1 MLLFVNAK
9 LVTIDVV
16 LKIPRRKK
24 IARGIMDLVGG

>member
-9 LVTIDVV
+9 LVTIGVV
-16 LKIPRRKK
+16 LKIPRCKK